1 MLLESAYL
9 NYSKNS
15 SCRLLCI
22 NALPIYHIILS
33 IESKA
38 SMYLNR
44 NSIFGFAIGFTEIS
58 RVNEQNE
65 QVHNENFFGG

>member
-1 MLLESAYL
+1 MFLESAYL

-33 IESKA
+33 IESKV
-38 SMYLNR
+38 SMYLVR
-44 NSIFGFAIGFTEIS
+44 KFGFAIGFTEIS

-65 QVHNENFFGG
+65 QVHNENIFGG